1 MMNLMIGKFF
11 DKIVMTPWPFWK
23 ILWRFQSK
31 LNSTFI
37 PIAALIIF
45 STIISTSYAI
55 INHFAEW
62 RGFSAF
68 NANTSLDDSIPFIR
82 TSIIIY
88 GLYYL
93 LFALMISAT
102 PRSKKGSIECIYA
115 FQTILTF
122 TTICFL
128 IFIFFPVEITS
139 RKDIDI
145 GEGIIATFYNTL
157 HLADPPYNTWPSLHV
172 NHSVLLSWIFLHWI
186 KSGGGLLR
194 FPEKSN
200 EFMNLM
206 KNKIVPL
213 LIWIICVLVIIST
226 LTTKQHYILDIIT
239 GVFLGIFGIYYM
251 KKCIIHTEQNNEEII
266 NYLEN

>member
-1 MMNLMIGKFF
+1 MIGKFF
-11 DKIVMTPWPFWK
+11 NKIIMTPWPFWK
-23 ILWRFQSK
+23 KLWKFQSK

-37 PIAALIIF
+37 PIIALIIF
-45 STIISTSYAI
+45 STIISTSYSI

-62 RGFSAF
+62 RNFSTF
-68 NANTSLDDSIPFIR
+68 SGNTSLDDSIPFIR
-82 TSIIIY
+82 NSILVY

-93 LFALMISAT
+93 LFALMITAT
-102 PRSKKGSIECIYA
+102 PRSKKGSLECIFA
-115 FQTILTF
+115 FQIILTF

-128 IFIFFPVEITS
+128 IFLFFPVEITS
-139 RKDIDI
+139 RKNIDI
-145 GEGIIATFYNTL
+145 GEGLIAIFYNTL

-172 NHSVLLSWIFLHWI
+172 THSILLSWIFIHWI
-186 KSGGGLLR
+186 KSGKGFLR

-200 EFMNLM
+200 DFIELI

-213 LIWIICVLVIIST
+213 LIWIICISVIIST

-239 GVFLGIFGIYYM
+239 GVFLGIMGIYYM
-251 KKCIIHTEQNNEEII
+251 KKCIMHVEQNNEDLI